1 MPSTT
6 NTPPAPPATRVGP
19 AEVRLAALAL
29 VTVLVC
35 YGCWL
40 LARPFFGALTWAG
53 VLALVTHPIHRW
65 IGARV
70 TRRNLA
76 AGMAVA
82 VVTLAIVIPV
92 VAVGAAVVREANKG
106 AEMLSAGE
114 LRARWEGLKRSN
126 PRLAPVLDR
135 VARELGIDGATT
147 PAGVATGGAT
157 AEGGRGGRGVLF
169 NTVRAGT
176 EFLVTLLALF
186 FFFRDS
192 EAAKGA
198 VRSLMPMT
206 RRRAD
211 RILQRVADTVWATT
225 YGTLVVASIQ
235 GVLGGLMFWWLG
247 LPAPVLWGV
256 AMGLLALVPVL
267 GAFIV
272 WVPAAVF
279 LALEGSWDKALLLTA
294 WGAIVIG
301 LVDNILYP
309 SLVGGRLRLHTL
321 VVFIAMLGG
330 LSVFGAAGLFLGPA
344 LVTLALKSCGAS
356 GACAGGKAWPP
367 RSAASRWAA
376 GADRSQLWGTLT
388 AAVRRSRSEPV
399 PALHGDRVDAA
410 RPLARPLRP

>member
-6 NTPPAPPATRVGP
+6 NTPPAHTAARVGP
-19 AEVRLAALAL
+19 SEVRLAALAL
-29 VTVLVC
+29 VTVLVS

-40 LARPFFGALTWAG
+40 LARPFFAALTWAA
-53 VLALVTHPIHRW
+53 VLAVVTHPIHRW

-76 AGMAVA
+76 AGLAVA
-82 VVTLAIVIPV
+82 VVTLAIVVPV
-92 VAVGAAVVREANKG
+92 VVVGAAVVREATEG
-106 AEMLSAGE
+106 ARMLSAGE

-135 VARELGIDGATT
+135 IARELGIGATT
-147 PAGVATGGAT
+147 FAGVATGDTA
-157 AEGGRGGRGVLF
+157 AEGGPDGRGGVLF
-169 NTVRAGT
+169 NTLRAGT
-176 EFLVTLLALF
+176 EFLITLLALF

-192 EAAKGA
+192 DAAKGA
-198 VRSLMPMT
+198 VRDLLPMT

-211 RILQRVADTVWATT
+211 RILQRVVDTVWATT

-235 GVLGGLMFWWLG
+235 GLLGGLMFWWLG

-256 AMGLLALVPVL
+256 VMGLLALVPVL

-279 LALEGSWDKALLLTA
+279 LALEGGWGKALLLAA

-309 SLVGGRLRLHTL
+309 SLVGSRLRLHTL

-344 LVTLALKSCGAS
+344 LVTFALELRDVWRLRRRIGMDSAV
-356 GACAGGKAWPP
+356 AGVALG
-367 RSAASRWAA
+367 SR
-376 GADRSQLWGTLT
+376 R
-388 AAVRRSRSEPV
+388 
-399 PALHGDRVDAA
+399 
-410 RPLARPLRP
+410 

>member
-6 NTPPAPPATRVGP
+6 NTPSAPPAARVGP

-29 VTVLVC
+29 VTVLVG
-35 YGCWL
+35 YACWL

-76 AGMAVA
+76 AGLAVA

-92 VAVGAAVVREANKG
+92 VAVGAFVVREANKG
-106 AEMLSAGE
+106 AQTLSAGE

-135 VARELGIDGATT
+135 IERELGIGA
-147 PAGVATGGAT
+147 PASAGVATGGT
-157 AEGGRGGRGVLF
+157 PAEGGQEGRRGVLF
-169 NTVRAGT
+169 NTVRAGA
-176 EFLVTLLALF
+176 EFLITLLALF

-192 EAAKGA
+192 EAVKGA
-198 VRSLMPMT
+198 ARDLLPMT

-225 YGTLVVASIQ
+225 YGTLVVAGIQ
-235 GVLGGLMFWWLG
+235 GLLGGLMFWWLG
-247 LPAPVLWGV
+247 LPVPVLWGV
-256 AMGLLALVPVL
+256 VMGLLALVPVL

-279 LALEGSWDKALLLTA
+279 LGLEGSWGKALLLA
-294 WGAIVIG
+294 GWGAIVIG

-321 VVFIAMLGG
+321 VVFIAMVGG

-344 LVTLALKSCGAS
+344 LVTLALELRRVWRVRGRRGMAS
-356 GACAGGKAWPP
+356 AVGGVALG
-367 RSAASRWAA
+367 SR
-376 GADRSQLWGTLT
+376 R
-388 AAVRRSRSEPV
+388 
-399 PALHGDRVDAA
+399 
-410 RPLARPLRP
+410 